1 MKIVFSKQIIKKE
14 LGSKPNENDFII
26 IRKWYEKWVYESIKW
41 ESLPFGS
48 RLIKV
53 YATTVS
59 WARRIVYLVDSES
72 GDVFFL
78 FLRTKNDKIGSN
90 ITIKNPE
97 FKKKLQEYLV
107 ILAKDLEN
115 DNFNVMELS

>member
-1 MKIVFSKQIIKKE
+1 MKIVFSKRILRKE
-14 LGSKPNENDFII
+14 LGTNPTKDDFLV
-26 IRKWYEKWVYESIKW
+26 IRKWYEKWIYESIKW
-41 ESLPFGS
+41 ESLPLGS

-59 WARRIVYLVDSES
+59 GARRIVYLMDVES

-78 FLRTKNDKIGSN
+78 FLRTKKDKLGMN
-90 ITIKNPE
+90 ITINNPE

-107 ILAKDLEN
+107 ILFEDLESN
-115 DNFNVMELS
+115 NFQVMEIS